1 MEELDVMM
9 KKFDVIKH
17 THPQLYNFW
26 INYLK
31 IKKQRINE
39 IINRADDIIENITQ
53 ENDLSMQEIIQS
65 HLVSMAL
72 YDHIEGQ

>member
-17 THPQLYNFW
+17 THPQLYNFC

-31 IKKQRINE
+31 IN
-39 IINRADDIIENITQ
+39 DIIENITQ
-53 ENDLSMQEIIQS
+53 ENDLSIQEILQS
-65 HLVSMAL
+65 HLVSRAL